1 MSSFAKSRF
10 KALITDVSLLNN
22 NNYKVIFQPKGGFP
36 VMEYKEVYEAVEIE
50 VVEFESEDVITL
62 SDPWETPII
71 GTNTES

>member
-1 MSSFAKSRF
+1 
-10 KALITDVSLLNN
+10 
-22 NNYKVIFQPKGGFP
+22 
-36 VMEYKEVYEAVEIE
+36 MEYKENYEAVEIE